1 MRRKD
6 REIVDFNKMIE
17 ILDKCDCCHIGL
29 TDNNDTYIVPLN
41 FGYEVHDGM
50 LTLYFHS
57 ALVGKKIDLIEKQK
71 SASFEMD
78 TKHELITG
86 EIACD
91 YSYLYQ
97 SIMGKGSIQII
108 NNYDEK
114 IYGLKRIMSHYS
126 DKHDWK
132 FDDKQVNA
140 VSVIKLE
147 VKEWSC
153 KEH

>member
-6 REIVDFNKMIE
+6 REIINFNKMIE
-17 ILDKCDCCHIGL
+17 ILDKCDCCRIGL

-41 FGYEVHDGM
+41 FGYEVHDEM
-50 LTLYFHS
+50 ITLYFHS

-71 SASFEMD
+71 NASFEMD

-86 EIACD
+86 KIACN

-114 IYGLKRIMSHYS
+114 VYGLKRIMSHYS
-126 DKHDWK
+126 DKNDWK
-132 FDDKQVNA
+132 FDVKQVNA
-140 VSVIKLE
+140 VSVLKLD